1 LFQSAKIFNNFG
13 SSHFEQGAFMK
24 HVLSVILL
32 LSLASLV
39 CAQSAKTLF
48 IYDEDNPQLE
58 PFRLLLQNELSAQGV
73 SYDSSSVADLNAV
86 QLDTYE
92 NLILYSAVM
101 AFGMKSPIRDWLKK
115 NPQLQEKKIAL
126 IMTANRWSLDK
137 LFKEIRA
144 LLTKQK
150 VNVVDA
156 VSGAT
161 KDLDADEKAKLV
173 RDYVAS
179 LKIKLEI

>member
-1 LFQSAKIFNNFG
+1 
-13 SSHFEQGAFMK
+13 MK
-24 HVLSVILL
+24 HVLSVVLL
-32 LSLASLV
+32 LSLASIV

-58 PFRLLLQNELSAQGV
+58 PFRLLLQNELTAQGV
-73 SYDSSSVADLNAV
+73 GYDSSSIANIANV
-86 QLDTYE
+86 QLDQYE

-115 NPQLQEKKIAL
+115 TPQLQEKKIAL

-144 LLTKQK
+144 LLTTQK
-150 VNVVDA
+150 ANVVDA

-161 KDLDADEKAKLV
+161 KDLDINGKQRLV
-173 RDYVAS
+173 HDYVES
-179 LKIKLEI
+179 LKIKLGI